1 MKSVLFQ
8 KIFVCFL
15 YFVGKTGFEPAS
27 PWFQTRP
34 LHNQLAYFA
43 LLCAPGGIRTH
54 IITA

>member
-1 MKSVLFQ
+1 MKSILFQ
-8 KIFVCFL
+8 KNICMFL

-34 LHNQLAYFA
+34 LHNQLAYFP

-54 IITA
+54 IVTA